1 MDGIFALSFLV
12 LAIIIALIS
21 TVATII
27 VGIAIANFLG
37 LSGVLWWAF
46 LIVFWCVISSITGK
60 ASSGQ

>member
-46 LIVFWCVISSITGK
+46 LIVFWCVISSITSK